1 VKLADPCGCFPT
13 GRHYPGIAHLV
24 KVRAVGVAFE
34 IDAGSAWIDHP
45 IAFVDVETTGRD
57 PAGDR
62 IIELGIVIGRA
73 GQIEARFNW
82 LIDPERPIP
91 PESSAIHGITDAD
104 VAGKPTF
111 AAVAEEILSCFKGSI
126 PAAYNAS
133 FDRSFLLAELDRIGM
148 RPREPPPAV
157 RREVDWID
165 PLAFAREVHKNE
177 ESRALGDMA
186 ARLGIALENAHRAT
200 DDAAAALQVLYSLAK
215 DPRVPRAYGGLIQEQ
230 RRLVRLQD
238 EARRLW
244 RKAPAAVDPRPVKP
258 S

>member
-1 VKLADPCGCFPT
+1 MKVADPCGCFPT
-13 GRHYPGIAHLV
+13 GRHYPGIAHLL
-24 KVRAVGVAFE
+24 KVRAVGVAVE
-34 IDAGSAWIDHP
+34 IDAGSAWIDQP

-57 PAGDR
+57 AAADR

-73 GQIEARFNW
+73 GKIEESFNW
-82 LIDPERPIP
+82 LINPGRPIP
-91 PESSAIHGITDAD
+91 KESSAIHGITDAD
-104 VAGKPTF
+104 VEGKPAF
-111 AAVAEEILSCFKGSI
+111 AEVAEEILSRFTGAI

-133 FDRSFLLAELDRIGM
+133 FDRSFLLAELDRVGV
-148 RPREPPPAV
+148 RPSSPPPAV

-165 PLAFAREVHKNE
+165 PLTFARELYKSE
-177 ESRALGDMA
+177 QSRALGDMA

-200 DDAAAALQVLYSLAK
+200 DDAAAALQVLYALAK

-238 EARRLW
+238 EARRSW
-244 RKAPAAVDPRPVKP
+244 RKAPANPDPKPTKP